1 MPTHHM
7 ALNLRVAA
15 HLPTIH
21 IITTTTPHSTMMPA
35 AITTLLDQ
43 ERIVM
48 EPPLLP
54 AYLTINCNTPPAMGM

>member
-15 HLPTIH
+15 HLSAMH
-21 IITTTTPHSTMMPA
+21 IITTTTPYSTMMPA
-35 AITTLLDQ
+35 AITTVLEQ
-43 ERIVM
+43 EQIVM

-54 AYLTINCNTPPAMGM
+54 AYLTINSNVLPAMGM